1 MCGILGIISKKDII
15 SPMVEGLKKLAY
27 RGYDSS
33 GMATINAIGGSGLS
47 TGTQYIWN
55 GNIDEVAVF
64 DYALSAR
71 QIKRDI
77 YNGTTSGKTADLN
90 NISNLTAPVAWY
102 RMGD

>member
-1 MCGILGIISKKDII
+1 MPYSLPYSYRSAAGTYPQINLGCSRNTVT
-15 SPMVEGLKKLAY
+15 SYAEFWP
-27 RGYDSS
+27 GY
-33 GMATINAIGGSGLS
+33 
-47 TGTQYIWN
+47 
-55 GNIDEVAVF
+55 IDEVAIF

-71 QIKRDI
+71 QIKQDI